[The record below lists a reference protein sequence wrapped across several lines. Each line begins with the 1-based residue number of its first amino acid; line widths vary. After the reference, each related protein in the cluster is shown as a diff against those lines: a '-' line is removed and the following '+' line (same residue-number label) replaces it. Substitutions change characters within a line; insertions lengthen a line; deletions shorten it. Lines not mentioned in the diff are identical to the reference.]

1 MIDHNHCEQQE
12 RLWRNRSR
20 RVILL
25 IVGIVVLSLGDLV
38 ITVTCLTTTGMIEAN
53 PVADFIIRQ
62 TGSVAVLAAYKALTV
77 AICVGLLFRLRR
89 HVEGEVAAWCAILIL
104 AVLSL
109 HWYHYVNEF
118 EGLTDVE
125 FAAGVADGEA
135 WLVLH

>member
-1 MIDHNHCEQQE
+1 M
-12 RLWRNRSR
+12 
-20 RVILL
+20 
-25 IVGIVVLSLGDLV
+25 IVGIVVLSLGDLL

-77 AICVGLLFRLRR
+77 AICVGLLFRLGR
-89 HVEGEVAAWCAILIL
+89 HVEGEAAAWCAILIL